1 MWNHEFIDKNG
12 KRRCAFCGMEF
23 DPTDNPEVVAA
34 FEMSGCPEGTFNP
47 QRAVSVT
54 ASIDLNRPWIQYGES
69 NAKDDPFYY
78 RDFVDRKG
86 NLCYCDGEVCLV
98 HPWLHPEKHP
108 DTVLMSNEESKM
120 CIRDRSGR
128 LRLHQQA
135 RSAAHRQPPN
145 FPVPAGG
152 CCLWWVCQ
160 KNAQADGKAC
170 GRKWSG

>member
-108 DTVLMSNEESKM
+108 DTVLMSNEESTIPYFIISKTQF
-120 CIRDRSGR
+120 IADFGEKA
-128 LRLHQQA
+128 LEKLYA
-135 RSAAHRQPPN
+135 
-145 FPVPAGG
+145 PAEG
-152 CCLWWVCQ
+152 
-160 KNAQADGKAC
+160 
-170 GRKWSG
+170 